1 MLLLKY
7 HSEEDLYKINLK
19 KVSSNVIHITGDFP
33 IKTNGFE
40 IYKDNLLLGNYTS
53 YTSIYRI
60 IENGVE
66 FSNDGSIYIEPSPTP
81 IAPPTP
87 LSLEEVKATKKKE
100 ITSVCDQ
107 TIYSGINVTFSDNHT
122 EHFSLT
128 EKDQINLLAT
138 KDQLESGSTQL
149 EYHQD
154 GQLYRYYTPEEIN
167 KIIDEAFF
175 HIGYHRAY
183 CNGLNVWI
191 ASSSTVD
198 DVQLISYGA
207 DIPEQYRSEVLND
220 YLEKI
225 MTTAKA

>member
-7 HSEEDLYKINLK
+7 QLEEELYEINLK
-19 KVSSNVIHITGDFP
+19 KVSSNVIRITGNFP
-33 IKTNGFE
+33 IRTNGFE

-53 YTSIYRI
+53 FTSIYKI

-66 FSNDGSIYIEPSPTP
+66 FSNNGSVYVESPPTP
-81 IAPPTP
+81 IAPLTP
-87 LSLEEVKATKKKE
+87 LSLEEVKTAKKQE

-107 TIYSGINVTFSDNHT
+107 TIYSGIDVTFSDSHT

-154 GQLYRYYTPEEIN
+154 GQLYRYYTPEEMN
-167 KIIDEAFF
+167 KIIEEAFF

-220 YLEKI
+220 YFEKI
-225 MTTAKA
+225 ITMAKP